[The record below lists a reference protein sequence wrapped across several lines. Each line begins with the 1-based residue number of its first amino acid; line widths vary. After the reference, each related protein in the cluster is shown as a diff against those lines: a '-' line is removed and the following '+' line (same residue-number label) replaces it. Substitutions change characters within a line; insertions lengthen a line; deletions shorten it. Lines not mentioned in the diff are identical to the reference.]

1 MGWQAPREITGALE
15 NVFRGT
21 SAKGQKAMNET
32 KAIRIASVK
41 YAGDF
46 KLRLRWVN
54 RSVTLVDLSEP
65 IHRLKGLQPL
75 LDAEV
80 FARAKKGEGGHSVAW
95 PMDVDIGAD
104 RLWEMALEQT
114 GHHDTVEFLRW
125 RWRYGLSLT
134 DAANALGLSRRQVA
148 YYASSKHPVP
158 RTVLLACKG
167 WEAER
172 KAA

>member
-1 MGWQAPREITGALE
+1 
-15 NVFRGT
+15 
-21 SAKGQKAMNET
+21 MNET

-65 IHRLKGLQPL
+65 IHRLKGLQQL
-75 LDAEV
+75 LDEKI
-80 FARAKKGEGGHSVAW
+80 FAGAKKGEGGHSVVW
-95 PMDVDIGAD
+95 STELDMGAD

-114 GHHDTVEFLRW
+114 GHQDTVEFLRW
-125 RWRYGLSLT
+125 RWRYALSLT

-148 YYASSKHPVP
+148 YYAIGKHSVP